1 MWFFSFY
8 SLVTS
13 CFACHLYISCKSCTC
28 LSLCKLGHLLSSC
41 LGHWFC
47 MLFKLGSCI
56 SKRVRLVGEK
66 ESILISL
73 LPDARLR
80 DSEYY
85 PSKTLHLILCG
96 ILQHMRSINPGCV
109 NFLDKKDVRF
119 KSIHGVMDA
128 HFHQLHSTGIGRD
141 VKHARALTTDDEEKL
156 WRNGVMGTKTPKLF
170 KMLPFSLLER
180 CFAFVVALNLEN

>member
-66 ESILISL
+66 ESILITISS

-80 DSEYY
+80 DKLLLKIEYLVTCK
-85 PSKTLHLILCG
+85 SKATGTSTSKLGYHLQTESLTSLSAQNLFADFAKC
-96 ILQHMRSINPGCV
+96 
-109 NFLDKKDVRF
+109 DKKLQPSRLCRSHV
-119 KSIHGVMDA
+119 KLV
-128 HFHQLHSTGIGRD
+128 GRY
-141 VKHARALTTDDEEKL
+141 ALCQT
-156 WRNGVMGTKTPKLF
+156 WGTCSVHLLF
-170 KMLPFSLLER
+170 L
-180 CFAFVVALNLEN
+180 VTVQ

>member
-1 MWFFSFY
+1 MYHCLLYLICTSGFPLSMFCTLTRTDYALMSSLASSVYRVHIMWFFSFY

-66 ESILISL
+66 ESILITISS

-80 DSEYY
+80 DKWYQ
-85 PSKTLHLILCG
+85 KQHQCVHL
-96 ILQHMRSINPGCV
+96 
-109 NFLDKKDVRF
+109 
-119 KSIHGVMDA
+119 
-128 HFHQLHSTGIGRD
+128 
-141 VKHARALTTDDEEKL
+141 
-156 WRNGVMGTKTPKLF
+156 
-170 KMLPFSLLER
+170 
-180 CFAFVVALNLEN
+180 

>member
-56 SKRVRLVGEK
+56 SKRVRLAVEK
-66 ESILISL
+66 ESILITISS

-80 DSEYY
+80 DRFCYFPDNIFRMQPSHSSRLSRIDTIYRPFARTNYY
-85 PSKTLHLILCG
+85 YHSFVPS
-96 ILQHMRSINPGCV
+96 SIAAWNA
-109 NFLDKKDVRF
+109 LDDRQVDTQSLSAF
-119 KSIHGVMDA
+119 KLMI
-128 HFHQLHSTGIGRD
+128 
-141 VKHARALTTDDEEKL
+141 KL
-156 WRNGVMGTKTPKLF
+156 
-170 KMLPFSLLER
+170 
-180 CFAFVVALNLEN
+180 

>member
-56 SKRVRLVGEK
+56 SKRVRLFGEK
-66 ESILISL
+66 ESILITISS

-80 DSEYY
+80 DSLYICTLIFVHCSPPVY
-85 PSKTLHLILCG
+85 MFNVPPLLCTPVHPVSLSLSLVCCCALLCYIFPASPPLLHSKKKTI
-96 ILQHMRSINPGCV
+96 I
-109 NFLDKKDVRF
+109 KDVP
-119 KSIHGVMDA
+119 
-128 HFHQLHSTGIGRD
+128 LPC
-141 VKHARALTTDDEEKL
+141 LT
-156 WRNGVMGTKTPKLF
+156 
-170 KMLPFSLLER
+170 
-180 CFAFVVALNLEN
+180 

>member
-8 SLVTS
+8 TLVTS

-66 ESILISL
+66 ESILITISS

-80 DSEYY
+80 DNIDLPDEKPASGAAAAIKLKRHYKEDSSSEEE
-85 PSKTLHLILCG
+85 PTRETKQKVVKIDLANNIEDDDPPLVSFQGKILEQNKQN
-96 ILQHMRSINPGCV
+96 QHYLKFCYFVVTRKLLSGGHREFEMSSNRG
-109 NFLDKKDVRF
+109 NFLEF
-119 KSIHGVMDA
+119 
-128 HFHQLHSTGIGRD
+128 
-141 VKHARALTTDDEEKL
+141 
-156 WRNGVMGTKTPKLF
+156 
-170 KMLPFSLLER
+170 
-180 CFAFVVALNLEN
+180 

>member
-1 MWFFSFY
+1 MYHCLLYLICTSGFPLSMFCTLTRTDYALMSSLASSVYRVHIMWFFSFY

-66 ESILISL
+66 ESILVTISS

-80 DSEYY
+80 DNLVAAVGYS
-85 PSKTLHLILCG
+85 TLRWWNCA
-96 ILQHMRSINPGCV
+96 CV
-109 NFLDKKDVRF
+109 R
-119 KSIHGVMDA
+119 
-128 HFHQLHSTGIGRD
+128 R
-141 VKHARALTTDDEEKL
+141 TD
-156 WRNGVMGTKTPKLF
+156 
-170 KMLPFSLLER
+170 S
-180 CFAFVVALNLEN
+180 CFANDYEVWEEL